1 MPTSV
6 SITTLRGRNNNTE
19 TYKDSV
25 KINQN
30 GMNLVGT
37 RIAAK
42 VIERLLCRTTGKLIN
57 IMIFW
62 KTEQQHGEVRINLND
77 VYLLKAKNNKGKK
90 YNAIDVLCKIL
101 SFLKNLT
108 FKDIS
113 E

>member
-6 SITTLRGRNNNTE
+6 SITTLRGRNNNIE

-30 GMNLVGT
+30 GTNLIGT

-42 VIERLLCRTTGKLIN
+42 VTERPLCRKTSKLIN
-57 IMIFW
+57 MLNFW

-77 VYLLKAKNNKGKK
+77 VYLLKAKDNKGEK
-90 YNAIDVLCKIL
+90 YNAIDVLCNIL
-101 SFLKNLT
+101 SFHKT
-108 FKDIS
+108 
-113 E
+113 